1 MDYDAKFFD
10 LLFALK
16 MVVFKIF
23 WLLTNRVCS
32 HLITPSLPSSERTSF
47 MGWTLWLIDL
57 IISNRPW
64 MI

>member
-32 HLITPSLPSSERTSF
+32 HLITPSPLLRGRP
-47 MGWTLWLIDL
+47 LWDE
-57 IISNRPW
+57 PFD
-64 MI
+64 